1 MDKFRLHYPF
11 DFMLLNQQ
19 QEHALLIQ
27 ESTESI
33 TLSIQNKG
41 AQDIRFH
48 NISALPA
55 GPSNFHFMLRFRP
68 GTLVNTEN
76 IILQNE
82 AWSMAS
88 AKEHGVDM
96 LCFRK
101 NIHEEG
107 EAGLL
112 SLSAN
117 LNLVMQN
124 FKANET
130 LGARDSNV
138 ELVCDNSSFADTLE
152 VLRAT
157 RQVKWPIINHRG
169 KKNLPLH
176 VGFVGS
182 NTILNNDEP
191 NKLTLRIS
199 VPNPKTNQ
207 VVFKHHADDSI
218 RSKIII
224 SFDEGDAREEWVL
237 AENKNTKVI
246 EFSSGQPTL
255 FDAVRLDQITPVEFK
270 VYCLKKDI
278 VLGRQDSS
286 SDKKDL
292 YVDLHFSNIK
302 TTHPT
307 GSTNCYIRF
316 ENIEGY
322 WDTSFVCPI
331 QKQPLAI
338 RDKKVG
344 IGKTPDA
351 PFDIG
356 PGKAGAVQAILARGA
371 NPKYQLVVQNGGSVD
386 QANSELSRFGM
397 LYAKLKNQWSAG
409 IRFTRGENTK
419 DVSMHFDTNGEE
431 RIKIAGDGH
440 VEIKKDLKVEGRLQ
454 DKTGDVM
461 PVGSIIAY
469 GGKER
474 PSGWLLCNGYW
485 QELSSHLDLH
495 KALGNPT
502 TENKKWLDGVIRE
515 SFKVPDLRS
524 RFIVG
529 AGRGTGLS
537 NYVLNAKEGEETHQ
551 LSVKE
556 MPSHNHSGVTNNDG
570 LHEHINQRT
579 NRADND
585 DNDCPGQYITNK
597 TATYGLSNEGYISSS
612 GSRHQHA
619 FSTWNKGSD
628 EPHNNLPPYYA
639 LTYII
644 KY

>member
-68 GTLVNTEN
+68 GTLVNTDN

-82 AWSMAS
+82 AWSMAT

-117 LNLVMQN
+117 LNLAMQN

-130 LGARDSNV
+130 LGTRDSNV
-138 ELVCDNSSFADTLE
+138 ELVCDNSSFADTLD

-182 NTILNNDEP
+182 NTILNNDVS

-199 VPNPKTNQ
+199 VPHPKTNQ
-207 VVFKHHADDSI
+207 VIFKHHTDDSI

-237 AENKNTKVI
+237 AENKNTKGI

-255 FDAVRLDQITPVEFK
+255 FDAVRFDQITPVEFK
-270 VYCLKKDI
+270 VYCLKKDT

-338 RDKKVG
+338 RDEKVG

-356 PGKAGAVQAILARGA
+356 PGKAGAVQAIFARGA
-371 NPKYQLVVQNGGSVD
+371 DPEYQLVVQNGDSVN
-386 QANSELSRFGM
+386 QANKELSRFGM
-397 LYAKLKNQWSAG
+397 LYAKFKNQWNAG
-409 IRFTRGENTK
+409 IRFKRGENTE

-431 RIKIAGDGH
+431 RLRICSDGI
-440 VEIKKDLKVEGRLQ
+440 VEVEKKLRALNELVVEGKATFNKDMEVSGNLKSFGTIK
-454 DKTGDVM
+454 DKNGDIM
-461 PVGSIIAY
+461 PVGAIIAY
-469 GGKER
+469 AGVKA
-474 PSGWLLCNGYW
+474 PPGWLICHGSFRSIDYY
-485 QELSSHLDLH
+485 
-495 KALGNPT
+495 KALYEAVGSPT
-502 TENKKWLDGVIRE
+502 PIDKTFSTAGILPA
-515 SFKVPDLRS
+515 FKVPDLRS

-529 AGRGTGLS
+529 AGKGPGLS
-537 NYVLNAKEGEETHQ
+537 NYALKAKGGKEKHKLTIE
-551 LSVKE
+551 E
-556 MPSHNHSGVTNNDG
+556 MPAHSHGYNTNSGRYNTGNSGNHCMANPVERQSGTTGGG
-570 LHEHINQRT
+570 L
-579 NRADND
+579 
-585 DNDCPGQYITNK
+585 
-597 TATYGLSNEGYISSS
+597 
-612 GSRHQHA
+612 
-619 FSTWNKGSD
+619 
-628 EPHNNLPPYYA
+628 PHNNLPPYYA

>member
-55 GPSNFHFMLRFRP
+55 GPRNFHFMLRFRP
-68 GTLVNTEN
+68 GTLVNTDN

-82 AWSMAS
+82 AWSMAT

-117 LNLVMQN
+117 LNLAMQN
-124 FKANET
+124 LKANET

-182 NTILNNDEP
+182 NTILNNDVS

-199 VPNPKTNQ
+199 VPNPKINQ
-207 VVFKHHADDSI
+207 VVFKHHGDDSI

-224 SFDEGDAREEWVL
+224 SFDEGDASEEWVL
-237 AENKNTKVI
+237 ANSENLKNI
-246 EFSSGQPTL
+246 QFSSGQPTL

-270 VYCLKKDI
+270 VYCLKKDTI
-278 VLGRQDSS
+278 LGRQDSS

-331 QKQPLAI
+331 QKQPLAM
-338 RDKKVG
+338 RDEKVG

-356 PGKAGAVQAILARGA
+356 PGKAEAVQAILARGA
-371 NPKYQLVVQNGGSVD
+371 DPEYQLVVQNGDSVD
-386 QANSELSRFGM
+386 QANKELSRFGM
-397 LYAKLKNQWSAG
+397 LYAKLKNQWNAG
-409 IRFTRGENTK
+409 IRFKRGENTK

-431 RIKIAGDGH
+431 RLRICSDGIVEVEKKLRAYNELVVVGNSIFSKDMEVSGNLKSFGTIKDKNGD
-440 VEIKKDLKVEGRLQ
+440 I
-454 DKTGDVM
+454 M
-461 PVGSIIAY
+461 PVGAIIAY
-469 GGKER
+469 GGKEL
-474 PSGWLLCNGYW
+474 PLGWLICDGRSIIESPIYS
-485 QELSSHLDLH
+485 ELRTKLTKD
-495 KALGNPT
+495 N
-502 TENKKWLDGVIRE
+502 
-515 SFKVPDLRS
+515 VPDLRS

-529 AGRGTGLS
+529 AGQGPGLS
-537 NYVLNAKEGEETHQ
+537 KYALNAKDGEEKHKLTIE
-551 LSVKE
+551 E
-556 MPSHNHSGVTNNDG
+556 MPAHSHTVTKVSYNG
-570 LHEHINQRT
+570 
-579 NRADND
+579 
-585 DNDCPGQYITNK
+585 
-597 TATYGLSNEGYISSS
+597 SS
-612 GSRHQHA
+612 GNAHYTCQIQA
-619 FSTWNKGSD
+619 NKETSSVTGGNK
-628 EPHNNLPPYYA
+628 PHNNLPPYYA
-639 LTYII
+639 VTYII

>member
-33 TLSIQNKG
+33 ILSIQNKG
-41 AQDIRFH
+41 AQEIRFH
-48 NISALPA
+48 NISAIPA

-68 GTLVNTEN
+68 GTLVDTEN
-76 IILQNE
+76 IILQNDV
-82 AWSMAS
+82 WSIAS
-88 AKEHGVDM
+88 AKELGVDM

-107 EAGLL
+107 DAGLL

-117 LNLVMQN
+117 LNLAMQN

-138 ELVCDNSSFADTLE
+138 ELVCDNASFADTLE

-169 KKNLPLH
+169 KKTLPLH

-182 NTILNNDEP
+182 NTILNNDVP

-199 VPNPKTNQ
+199 VPHPKRNQ

-224 SFDEGDAREEWVL
+224 SFDEGESSEEWAL

-255 FDAVRLDQITPVEFK
+255 FDAVRLDQIIPVEFK

-292 YVDLHFSNIK
+292 YVDLHFTNIK

-338 RDKKVG
+338 RDEKVG

-356 PGKAGAVQAILARGA
+356 PGKAGAVQAIFARGA
-371 NPKYQLVVQNGGSVD
+371 DPEYQLVVQNGDSVN
-386 QANSELSRFGM
+386 QANKELSRFGM
-397 LYAKLKNQWSAG
+397 LYAKFKNQWNAG
-409 IRFTRGENTK
+409 IRFKRGENTE

-431 RIKIAGDGH
+431 RLRICSDGIVEVEKKLRALNELVVEEKATFNKDMEVSGNLKSFGTIKDKNGD
-440 VEIKKDLKVEGRLQ
+440 I
-454 DKTGDVM
+454 M
-461 PVGSIIAY
+461 PVGAIIAY
-469 GGKER
+469 GGVKA
-474 PSGWLLCNGYW
+474 PPGWMLCNGGW
-485 QELSSHLDLH
+485 WAVQDRRDLYE
-495 KALGNPT
+495 ALGSPT
-502 TENKKWLDGVIRE
+502 TENKRWPHGVVRVA
-515 SFKVPDLRS
+515 FKVPDLRS

-529 AGRGTGLS
+529 AGEGPGLS
-537 NYVLNAKEGEETHQ
+537 KYALNADGGEEKHKLTIE
-551 LSVKE
+551 E
-556 MPSHNHSGVTNNDG
+556 MPAHSHGYNTNSGRYNTGNSGNHCMANPVERQSGTTGGG
-570 LHEHINQRT
+570 L
-579 NRADND
+579 
-585 DNDCPGQYITNK
+585 
-597 TATYGLSNEGYISSS
+597 
-612 GSRHQHA
+612 
-619 FSTWNKGSD
+619 
-628 EPHNNLPPYYA
+628 PHNNLPPYYA